1 MNWQTGATLGA
12 AILGLGILAY
22 NLIVWWPGHKALR
35 KSPAI
40 ALELAPFFFGFCFG
54 TLAVL
59 CAGGVLGWTASGVLW
74 GGSWLG
80 DGALVWGV
88 GGYREDISR
97 AAQPFVTNG
106 GRAIILVL
114 TFVFLAVLKRGPR
127 SAGPIKHGAVAG
139 VMLAT
144 VKGVAGVMA
153 IPLAS
158 SVNLAGAWLSTGVL
172 S

>member
-22 NLIVWWPGHKALR
+22 HLIVWWPGHKALR
-35 KSPAI
+35 KSPII
-40 ALELAPFFFGFCFG
+40 ALELAPFAFGFCFG

-59 CAGGVLGWTASGVLW
+59 CAGGVLGWTASATLW

-88 GGYREDISR
+88 GGYREDVSR

-114 TFVFLAVLKRGPR
+114 TFVFFAVLKRRKSSG
-127 SAGPIKHGAVAG
+127 GIKQGAVAG

-144 VKGVAGVMA
+144 VKGVAGIMA

-172 S
+172 H